1 MNNQITEDIIKANG
15 KTYNKLKDITTVA
28 ATVIGDEALISKMV
42 EELRQITMK
51 RCESYY
57 YKLLILFDVIMNIPN
72 YPLPMK
78 FKILSINLDPFQDIR
93 KFEEDEDYLELVLH
107 YISRFGHHIKRVKSP
122 PKELQIAAIINS
134 PEVIP
139 DIPGRVSKEVIE
151 YFAKTYPFLLEH
163 FPEIPERIQIDLLK
177 GPNGVSYFK
186 LFKNPTRGSCEELI
200 RQNPEHYPEIPDKFR
215 DTGMNLLFI
224 AATYAK
230 AEKHPL
236 EFVKIRCEMEG
247 IKISKKTLKTLK
259 ELRE

>member
-1 MNNQITEDIIKANG
+1 MNNQITEDILKANG
-15 KTYNKLKDITTVA
+15 KTYNESNDI
-28 ATVIGDEALISKMV
+28 ATVVANIVMDEAFIDTVV

-51 RCESYY
+51 KCESYY
-57 YKLLILFDVIMNIPN
+57 YKLLILFNVNVSISN
-72 YPLPMK
+72 YPFPKK
-78 FKILSINLDPFQDIR
+78 FKILSINLNPFQDI
-93 KFEEDEDYLELVLH
+93 KKWEEDEDYLELLLH
-107 YISRFGHHIKRVKSP
+107 YISRFGHHIKRIKSP
-122 PKELQIAAIINS
+122 TKELQIAAIINS

-139 DIPGRVSKEVIE
+139 DISGGVSEEVIE

-177 GPNGVSYFK
+177 GPGINYFK

-200 RQNPEHYPEIPDKFR
+200 RQNPEYYPEIPDKFR

-230 AEKHPL
+230 AEKNPL